1 MKLESVKAVVFDLDH
16 TLVRSAVDFMEMR
29 TGIIEYLEKRFPSF
43 GKFDESKPTY
53 EITQT
58 AVRKMQEKGLSW
70 TVPGILAE
78 INSIMNNVEMK
89 YASKAT
95 LIEGAKETL
104 AKLKKAGV
112 KVGIL
117 TRGCRQYTEE
127 VLKTNDLSDL
137 VDEVAARDDSLN
149 PKPDPAQVYWL
160 MTRMK
165 VNSDEVVM
173 VGDHPVD
180 ALCARNAGIRF
191 VGVLTGS
198 WRKEQT
204 EQLGSVVIP
213 SVKELP
219 DLLNI

>member
-29 TGIIEYLEKRFPSF
+29 TGVIEHLEKRFPSF
-43 GKFDESKPTY
+43 GKFDKSKPTY
-53 EITQT
+53 EITER
-58 AVRKMQEKGLSW
+58 AVAKMQEQGLSKA
-70 TVPGILAE
+70 VPEILME
-78 INSIMNNVEMK
+78 INGIMNKVEMK

-104 AKLKKAGV
+104 AKLKKAGL

-117 TRGCRQYTEE
+117 TRGCREYTEE
-127 VLKTNDLSDL
+127 VLKINDLSEL
-137 VDEVAARDDSLN
+137 VDAVAARDDSLT

-160 MTRMK
+160 MTQMK
-165 VNSDEVVM
+165 VNADEVVM

-219 DLLNI
+219 DLLDI

>member
-43 GKFDESKPTY
+43 GKFDKSKPTY